1 MSENI
6 EIPGNK
12 TSAAQPLAR
21 LLIGERDPFMRR
33 ALERTLAP
41 RFALTFAED
50 GVDLLQRALQ
60 DAPQLIVLEALLPI
74 KDGFQVCRELKS
86 NPVTRR
92 IPVIFFTLLF
102 AEERAR
108 LAGSDAFISKPL
120 HEEELIKTIL
130 RFLRSNESEAFHGTN
145 PHEYPRT
152 G

>member
-1 MSENI
+1 MSDTI
-6 EIPGNK
+6 ETSGDK
-12 TSAAQPLAR
+12 TGTAPSPTR

-33 ALERTLAP
+33 ALERALAS
-41 RFALTFAED
+41 RFTLTFADD

-60 DAPQLIVLEALLPI
+60 EPPDLILLEALLPV
-74 KDGFQVCRELKS
+74 KDGFQVCRELKG
-86 NPVTRR
+86 NPVTRH